1 MSDNIPSPY
10 YFLHEINNEIK
21 SKDFNIFLDL
31 GCGSGR
37 VINFFNK
44 CFIKKNFIGIEYFKE
59 QFIHSKKIFETNHNV
74 SIIQADFTEIDFL
87 QYDADCYFFNHPI
100 KDDKIFIKTIEKII
114 NSGFM
119 KKNILLI
126 FVNCNNIVL
135 KSLKNIQCIKN
146 YYISDRAG
154 YSIYCTNK

>member
-1 MSDNIPSPY
+1 
-10 YFLHEINNEIK
+10 
-21 SKDFNIFLDL
+21 
-31 GCGSGR
+31 
-37 VINFFNK
+37 
-44 CFIKKNFIGIEYFKE
+44 
-59 QFIHSKKIFETNHNV
+59 
-74 SIIQADFTEIDFL
+74 
-87 QYDADCYFFNHPI
+87 
-100 KDDKIFIKTIEKII
+100 
-114 NSGFM
+114 M